1 MRKRGLS
8 FCAVQLI
15 DIFRNK
21 LILLMKMPSSF
32 SYWRSFLS
40 RADLREHNYWIN
52 SVILSDL
59 GLLCSST
66 HAWTHSRRLVLD
78 SEILYT
84 FWKQW
89 PWSQLLIESPLHPYS
104 YHAVRYE
111 AARQWGLPALP
122 AWAGTEEI
130 TALLNTNI
138 LTAIVWCRCSVFW
151 ILSFPQL
158 TALGPIGCPWSG
170 Q

>member
-1 MRKRGLS
+1 
-8 FCAVQLI
+8 
-15 DIFRNK
+15 
-21 LILLMKMPSSF
+21 MPSSF

-40 RADLREHNYWIN
+40 KADLREHNYWTN
-52 SVILSDL
+52 SVMAIPSEL
-59 GLLCSST
+59 GLLCSFT
-66 HAWTHSRRLVLD
+66 HAWMHSRRLVLD

-89 PWSQLLIESPLHPYS
+89 PWSQLLIVSPLYPYS
-104 YHAVRYE
+104 CRAVRYE
-111 AARQWGLPALP
+111 AARQLGLPALP

-130 TALLNTNI
+130 TALLNANI
-138 LTAIVWCRCSVFW
+138 LTAIVRCRFTVFW

-158 TALGPIGCPWSG
+158 TALGPIGCSWRG